1 MAICIQADN
10 RRLTTSSKYTFLN
23 TNYASGVNSLSV
35 LNVTDSDF
43 AVGVPILVGNIGSE
57 DAEIL
62 IISSVDTINGI
73 LGTTTVTL
81 FAHPESTR
89 ITVLPYDKIRFFWT
103 ATQTFDLSGPLTG
116 YIPLQVSDW
125 FTQYSDQLNSTGYGW
140 YCFYNSLTSTLSQ
153 PSNYVP
159 YAGFTQ
165 STTEDLLND
174 FFSMLSN
181 KELRL
186 VTRED
191 ALSWASEGYS
201 RMRNKLNLTN
211 IEYTA
216 STVLPLNIVA
226 GTYEYDLPTDFDHLV
241 AILQWTNL
249 LGNYP
254 PSPYPNN
261 FMKADIEFIPLTR
274 AFGYKG
280 SYQRYYIRGFKIGF
294 VPTPTA
300 SGTYYYMY
308 LPKAARLSSN
318 TDEIILPNNGVYLI
332 KDFMLYRCYMKFNN
346 PLANTYYKT
355 WTDGLNEMIIAS
367 VKRDSNLD
375 TFGIMP
381 ECNV

>member
-1 MAICIQADN
+1 MIVLQADN
-10 RRLTTSSKYTFLN
+10 RRLTSASKYTFLN
-23 TNYASGVNSLSV
+23 TNYASGISTLSV

-43 AVGVPILVGNIGSE
+43 SVGVPVLLGDIGSE
-57 DAEIL
+57 EAEIVYIL
-62 IISSVDTINGI
+62 SVDAIANTIH
-73 LGTTTVTL
+73 LTSATL

-89 ITVLPYDKIRFFWT
+89 VTVLPYDQIRFFWT
-103 ATQTFDLSGPLTG
+103 ATTTFDLSNPLTG

-125 FTQYSDQLNSTGYGW
+125 FTQYSDDSNSTGYGW
-140 YCFYNSLTSTLSQ
+140 YCFYNSLTANLSQ
-153 PSNYVP
+153 PSNYIP
-159 YAGFTQ
+159 YAGFDQ

-216 STVLPLNIVA
+216 SAVLPLNIVA
-226 GTYEYDLPTDFDHLV
+226 GVYEYDLPGDFDHLV

-249 LGNYP
+249 LGTYP
-254 PSPYPNN
+254 PSPWPNN
-261 FMKADIEFIPLTR
+261 FIKADIEFIPLTR
-274 AFGYKG
+274 AFSYKG

-294 VPTPTA
+294 VPTPRA

-318 TDEIILPNNGVYLI
+318 TDNIILPNNGVYII
-332 KDFMLYRCYMKFNN
+332 KDWMLYRAYSKFMN
-346 PLANTYYKT
+346 PIANTYYKT
-355 WTDGLNEMIIAS
+355 FNDGLNDMITAA
-367 VKRDSNLD
+367 VKRDANLD
-375 TFGIMP
+375 TFGIIR
-381 ECNV
+381 EANV